1 MTDGLGYQLLRRN
14 STSKQEFMPLKAVL
28 VAQSDFISAADRRT
42 IETAGTGM
50 IISVL
55 IAVGV
60 NVAVTMLG
68 SGSME
73 LLWSFLN
80 VV

>member
-1 MTDGLGYQLLRRN
+1 LRRN
-14 STSKQEFMPLKAVL
+14 SISKQEFLPLKTKL
-28 VAQSDFISAADRRT
+28 ISQTDFISAADRRT
-42 IETAGTGM
+42 IETVGNGM
-50 IISVL
+50 IISLL

-60 NVAVTMLG
+60 NVAVGLFS

-73 LLWSFLN
+73 LMWSFIN